1 MVINITK
8 AIGKICIE
16 IILIAGNLL
25 AGIILIVG
33 RKIRAEGKPGITHFG
48 SWLKKQ
54 GYAFTRNSIASAK
67 PPVIKAGQIS
77 KTEIS
82 LSTLL
87 LISLPPTRHRRS
99 QLKSY
104 SIKIT

>member
-1 MVINITK
+1 MINITK

-54 GYAFTRNSIASAK
+54 GYIFTRNSIASAK
-67 PPVIKAGQIS
+67 PPLLKLDKFQRP
-77 KTEIS
+77 
-82 LSTLL
+82 LL
-87 LISLPPTRHRRS
+87 LLQGQS
-99 QLKSY
+99 
-104 SIKIT
+104 

>member
-1 MVINITK
+1 VINITK

-16 IILIAGNLL
+16 IILIAENLL

-54 GYAFTRNSIASAK
+54 GYTFTRNSIASAK
-67 PPVIKAGQIS
+67 PPVFKAGQIS
-77 KTEIS
+77 KTAIVS
-82 LSTLL
+82 AGTK
-87 LISLPPTRHRRS
+87 
-99 QLKSY
+99 LKSEGGPKTI
-104 SIKIT
+104 STAHHTKQ